1 MHILLRNNS
10 THIPESYKEK
20 TYYCKTFN
28 GRHARISNNHNNII
42 IRGQG
47 QPSDETTLGYEDQDQ
62 GQPRVENNTI
72 KTESAEYIKAPFQHQ
87 RQTCPAIRLSPSEL
101 RLDIVSARIYN
112 LYFCIYVCVY

>member
-1 MHILLRNNS
+1 MGATREFQTTTTTS
-10 THIPESYKEK
+10 SFEK
-20 TYYCKTFN
+20 DN
-28 GRHARISNNHNNII
+28 Q
-42 IRGQG
+42 GQG
-47 QPSDETTLGYEDQDQ
+47 QPSDETSLGYEDQDQ

-72 KTESAEYIKAPFQHQ
+72 KTESTEYIKAPFHHQ